1 MFDFHLIDLAIYV
14 VQLCD
19 TFEIP
24 YFPELQEFSGCHEIY
39 SPSIYPKPN
48 DRVNSPA
55 PFNTFNTSNTIT
67 PIRIVANIILSY
79 SVSFSFSHIFLVGV
93 FISYMYR
100 YIYLKLPTA
109 ISESMHD
116 RLFLYS

>member
-55 PFNTFNTSNTIT
+55 PLSTFNASNTIT
-67 PIRIVANIILSY
+67 PIRIVANIIFSY
-79 SVSFSFSHIFLVGV
+79 SVAF

-116 RLFLYS
+116 RLFLYSPMSKFITF

>member
-1 MFDFHLIDLAIYV
+1 MFFLHLIDLAIYV
-14 VQLCD
+14 VKLCD

-48 DRVNSPA
+48 DIVNRPA

-67 PIRIVANIILSY
+67 PIRIVANIIF
-79 SVSFSFSHIFLVGV
+79 SVAF

-116 RLFLYS
+116 RLFLIGEIGRAH